1 MKATNEMLNYM
12 RVIKFQAWEMHF
24 NRRINQFRNE
34 EFSWL
39 SKFMISISGNIIA
52 LWSAPVVVSALVF
65 GTCVIFGVH
74 LDAGL
79 VFTATSFFKILQ
91 EPMRNFPQA
100 LIQASQAMTSLDRL
114 AILDKS
120 PKCLIKQQ
128 CWFII
133 YLCK

>member
-1 MKATNEMLNYM
+1 MSNKFVYCRYQRALMEMRDKRMKATNEMLNYM
-12 RVIKFQAWEMHF
+12 RVIKFQAWEQHF
-24 NRRINQFRNE
+24 NCRINRFRDQ
-34 EFSWL
+34 EFTWL

-65 GTCVIFGVH
+65 GTCVLLGVH

-100 LIQASQAMTSLDRL
+100 LIQASQAVTSLDRL
-114 AILDKS
+114 AS
-120 PKCLIKQQ
+120 
-128 CWFII
+128 
-133 YLCK
+133 